1 MPRNVTVGI
10 DIGTHQIQVVVA
22 EWARGSEK
30 MRVLGTG
37 VALSD
42 GVRRGNIERV
52 EDAARALKE
61 AVKRAE
67 MGVGFKIGAASFSF
81 GGASLSSVLS
91 RGQIVVSGETAEIT
105 RADIDRAIEVS
116 HAVLL
121 PIANKIILHRIPVIF
136 RVDNGILTQTPA
148 GLAGSRLEVD
158 TLFVTGFHPHAENI
172 VAAAAKAGVAVDN
185 LTATPIAAAHAVL
198 SKRQKEVG
206 VMLLDIG
213 AGSTSLAIYEE
224 GRPISV
230 ETFPVGS
237 ASITHDLAIGFKI
250 GIDDAEALKQS
261 YDNYQGQEK
270 KKVEEVIAA
279 RITGIFELVYKHLKK
294 IGRDRLLPAGVV
306 LTGGGANLAGIQ
318 DIARRELELP
328 VEKGRFT
335 GIETAR
341 GDLLDSSWTAAIGLC
356 AMSINAQDGFSGV
369 FPIRLLIRLPGV
381 GPKLGRWFRAFL
393 P

>member
-10 DIGTHQIQVVVA
+10 DIGTHQVQVVVA
-22 EWARGSEK
+22 EWARGSDK

-37 VALSD
+37 SAASD
-42 GVRRGNIERV
+42 GVRRGNIESV
-52 EDAARALKE
+52 EDAAQALKE

-67 MGVGFKIGAASFSF
+67 MVAGTKIGSASFSF

-91 RGQIVVSGETAEIT
+91 RGQIVVSGEATEIAK
-105 RADIDRAIEVS
+105 ADIDRAIEAS

-121 PIANKIILHRIPVIF
+121 PLANKIILHSIPVIF
-136 RVDNGILTQTPA
+136 RIDNSILTHAPK
-148 GLAGSRLEVD
+148 GLVGSRLEVD
-158 TLFVTGFHPHAENI
+158 TIYVTGFHPHAENI
-172 VAAAAKAGVAVDN
+172 VAAAAKTGVAVDN
-185 LTATPIAAAHAVL
+185 LVAAPIAASSAVL
-198 SKRQKEVG
+198 TKRQKEVG

-213 AGSTSLAIYEE
+213 GGSTTLVVYEE

-237 ASITHDLAIGFKI
+237 SAITNDLAIGFKI

-270 KKVEEVIAA
+270 KKLEEIIAA
-279 RITGIFELVYKHLKK
+279 RTVDIFEFVYKHLKK

-318 DIARRELELP
+318 DVARQELELP
-328 VEKGRFT
+328 VEKGRFS
-335 GIETAR
+335 GLETAR
-341 GDLLDSSWTAAIGLC
+341 GDLLDSSWSVAIGLC
-356 AMSINAQDGFSGV
+356 IMSKTAHDSFSGV
-369 FPIRLLIRLPGV
+369 FKIPLPGV
-381 GPKLGRWFRAFL
+381 GSKLGRWFRAFL